1 MKDSTSSTK
10 LFYFLAGL
18 SGIGAAISI
27 WQTRLFFLTRT
38 GSGEMKSFC
47 NIGQT
52 FDCTAV
58 EMSKFAEMMPGI
70 PLSAVA
76 IAGYLVIFLLS
87 LFGLSSSLRRGLKPY
102 LVGFT
107 GIAFLFSVIYLMIML
122 TQIGKL
128 CLLCLVVDSIN
139 IILFVLALTIPKSEK
154 SNDGT
159 KIGHIAWVGGAA
171 VMVAFLFTKGMNPQA
186 GVNQD
191 DLNDIVESVLNSS
204 ITTIQIPAGA
214 PSIGDSSAPI
224 TIVKFSDYE
233 CPACKMGA
241 LSIHP
246 LTKRYPK
253 DVRFVFLNFPLAKEC
268 NPDPQ
273 LGRTIH
279 VFACEAAMA
288 AVCATEQGKFPE
300 AYETLFENQGKFEQG
315 KIADLLVSK
324 VEGLDANKLKD
335 CMKLP
340 GTADRIRRD
349 AELGSSLKIQSTP
362 TFFVNGRNVEGGL
375 PTNVWV
381 DIIDRLLK
389 K

>member
-1 MKDSTSSTK
+1 MKESATK
-10 LFYFLAGL
+10 NNLFYFLAAL
-18 SGIGAAISI
+18 SGIGAGISI

-38 GSGEMKSFC
+38 GTGEMKSFC

-58 EMSKFAEMMPGI
+58 EMSKFAEMVPGI
-70 PLSAVA
+70 PLSTVA
-76 IAGYLVIFLLS
+76 IAGYLVILILS
-87 LFGLSSSLRRGLKPY
+87 LFGLSHSLRRGLKPY

-154 SNDGT
+154 SADGT
-159 KIGHIAWVGGAA
+159 KLGHIAWIGGAA
-171 VMVAFLFTKGMNPQA
+171 VIVAFLFAKGLNPQA
-186 GVNQD
+186 GVKQD
-191 DLNDIVESVLNSS
+191 DLNDIVESVLNSNVNAIS
-204 ITTIQIPAGA
+204 IPAGA
-214 PSIGDSSAPI
+214 PSIGDANAPI

-253 DVRFVFLNFPLAKEC
+253 EVRFVFLNFPLAKEC

-279 VFACEAAMA
+279 VFACEAATA
-288 AVCATEQGKFPE
+288 AVCATEQGKFAE
-300 AYETLFENQGKFEQG
+300 SYETLFENQGKFEQG
-315 KIADLLVSK
+315 KIADLLISK
-324 VEGLDANKLKD
+324 IEGLDATKLKD

-340 GTADRIRRD
+340 GTADRIKRD

-362 TFFVNGRNVEGGL
+362 TFFVNGHKVEGGL

-381 DIIDRLLK
+381 DIIERLLK

>member
-1 MKDSTSSTK
+1 MKESASRQK
-10 LFYFLAGL
+10 LFYFLAAL
-18 SGIGAAISI
+18 SAVGAGISI

-38 GSGEMKSFC
+38 GTGELKSFC

-58 EMSKFAEMMPGI
+58 EMSKFAEVLPGV
-70 PLSAVA
+70 PLSSVA
-76 IAGYLVIFLLS
+76 IAGYLVILLLS

-154 SNDGT
+154 SSDGT
-159 KIGHIAWVGGAA
+159 GPGHIAWIGGGALL
-171 VMVAFLFTKGMNPQA
+171 VAFLFAKGLNPQA
-186 GVNQD
+186 EVKQD
-191 DLNDIVESVLNSS
+191 DLNDIVDSVLNSNVNV
-204 ITTIQIPAGA
+204 ITIPASA
-214 PSIGDSSAPI
+214 PSIGDANAPV

-233 CPACKMGA
+233 CPACRMGA

-246 LTKRYPK
+246 LIKRYPK
-253 DVRFVFLNFPLAKEC
+253 EVRFVFLNFPLAKEC

-273 LGRTIH
+273 LTRTIH
-279 VFACEAAMA
+279 TFACEAAIA
-288 AVCATEQGKFPE
+288 AVCANEQGKFPE

-315 KIADLLVSK
+315 KIADLLASGI
-324 VEGLDANKLKD
+324 EGLNTDRLKE

-340 GTADRIRRD
+340 GTSDQIRRD
-349 AELGSSLKIQSTP
+349 AELGSTLKIQSTP
-362 TFFVNGRNVEGGL
+362 TFFVNGHKVEGGL
-375 PTNVWV
+375 PTNVW
-381 DIIDRLLK
+381 IDLIERLLK